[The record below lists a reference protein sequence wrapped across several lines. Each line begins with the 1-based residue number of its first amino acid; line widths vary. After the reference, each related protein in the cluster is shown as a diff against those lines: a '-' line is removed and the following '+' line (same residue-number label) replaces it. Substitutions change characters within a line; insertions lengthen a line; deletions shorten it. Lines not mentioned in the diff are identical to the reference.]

1 MSDERA
7 SVPFGD
13 DTTLDDAVP
22 RQSKYLSKE
31 DCDPPILVQIAY
43 LAQDEIKVD
52 NDAIENRGVLYFHG
66 DTKPLILNATNR
78 DILKAILGVTS
89 AGQLKNQQIVL
100 YNDLTVVFRGKVGG
114 IRIRSAQQQMAQPVS
129 HIPAQ
134 SVQQQAAPV
143 SHVPAQD
150 VKGPTP
156 AAGTPLH
163 PAQDFDDDIPW

>member
-1 MSDERA
+1 MSEDRA

-52 NDAIENRGVLYFHG
+52 NDAVENRGVLYFHG
-66 DTKPLILNATNR
+66 DIKPLILNATNR
-78 DILKAILGVTS
+78 DILKAMLGVTS

-114 IRIRSAQQQMAQPVS
+114 IRIRSAQQQVT
-129 HIPAQ
+129 
-134 SVQQQAAPV
+134 PV
-143 SHVPAQD
+143 SHVPVQDAQ
-150 VKGPTP
+150 PTQAP
-156 AAGTPLH
+156 GTPLH
-163 PAQDFDDDIPW
+163 PVQDFDDDIPY